1 MKNENNSNLDLKA
14 KVKNLLAQGTHGGRI
29 EAIALVQNHLK
40 LGLKGSKD
48 WVDELEEQGRK
59 SNMSSQ
65 LNL

>member
-14 KVKNLLAQGTHGGRI
+14 KVKNLIAQGHTGRI
-29 EAIALVQNHLK
+29 EAIAMVQNQLK

-48 WVDELEEQGRK
+48 WVDEVEEQERK
-59 SNMSSQ
+59 SSTRSQ